1 LQHQQ
6 GGDAEY
12 EQRHAGGGRI
22 AQHQQPQAR
31 ATSGPALARSL
42 GLGQAQCA
50 PAHGRSLRRSTG
62 ASAARTV
69 GRPKDPGKRA
79 AILEAAKALFVA
91 NGYETTSMEAV
102 AEAAGVSKLTLYSHF
117 GDKLGLFREAVRA
130 VAEGYL
136 PQEIFVA
143 RGRASLRR
151 HLERVARAYI
161 ALVTS
166 PESMAAN
173 RMLAADAR
181 VAGEIG
187 PILFEAGP
195 ARVRRECAAMLAEFD
210 RGGELAIPDPDR
222 DAQHLLVMLKGEFVD
237 RAVWGCPRDRDEAA
251 RDRHI
256 ASVLDVF
263 LAAYARR

>member
-1 LQHQQ
+1 
-6 GGDAEY
+6 
-12 EQRHAGGGRI
+12 
-22 AQHQQPQAR
+22 
-31 ATSGPALARSL
+31 
-42 GLGQAQCA
+42 
-50 PAHGRSLRRSTG
+50 
-62 ASAARTV
+62 
-69 GRPKDPGKRA
+69 
-79 AILEAAKALFVA
+79 
-91 NGYETTSMEAV
+91 MEAV

-166 PESMAAN
+166 PESIAAN

-187 PILFEAGP
+187 PIFFEAGP

-222 DAQHLLVMLKGEFVD
+222 AAQHLLVMLKGEFVD
-237 RAVWGCPRDRDEAA
+237 RAVWGCACGESDPDVG
-251 RDRHI
+251 RHI
-256 ASVLDVF
+256 ESVLDLF
-263 LAAYARR
+263 LAAYAPR